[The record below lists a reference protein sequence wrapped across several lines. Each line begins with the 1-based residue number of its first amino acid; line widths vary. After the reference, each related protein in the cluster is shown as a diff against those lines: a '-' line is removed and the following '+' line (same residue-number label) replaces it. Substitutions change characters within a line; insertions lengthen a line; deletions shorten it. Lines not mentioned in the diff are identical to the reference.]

1 MAEPDS
7 SRTRALSV
15 TETLRK
21 RIFDGVFPPGTHLM
35 ELPLAAELGVS
46 RTPVRDALTRL
57 ADEGLLLYQPNRGFM
72 VRRFE
77 SKDVFDA
84 FSLRATLEGMG
95 CRLVGERGLDE
106 RGHDRLESL
115 LEKQQEVLFGRE
127 WAPELA
133 LAWQDLNLDFH
144 YALLELADNPWL
156 TEAVRRSRQL
166 PIVFDSKS
174 RPHDH
179 EALMLLYHRDHSRQA
194 LADHRQI
201 VEALVRRE
209 IVRAEGLM
217 REHILT
223 NRDVLLREMR
233 RAFSLARAIAD
244 EQLIDSK

>member
-1 MAEPDS
+1 MAESDP

-15 TETLRK
+15 TETLRN
-21 RIFDGVFPPGTHLM
+21 RIFDGGFPPGTHLM
-35 ELPLAAELGVS
+35 ELPLAQDLGVS

-57 ADEGLLLYQPNRGFM
+57 ADEGLLVYQPNRGFV

-106 RGHDRLESL
+106 RARTRLEGL
-115 LEKQQEVLFGRE
+115 LEQQRSVLYGQAWE
-127 WAPELA
+127 PALA

-156 TEAVRRSRQL
+156 TEAVRRARQL
-166 PIVFDSKS
+166 PIIFDSKS

-179 EALMLLYHRDHSRQA
+179 EALMLLYRRDHSRQA
-194 LADHRQI
+194 LDEHRRI

-209 IVRAEGLM
+209 TSRAEAMM

-233 RAFSLARAIAD
+233 KAFAEVRSSGD
-244 EQLIDSK
+244 ETSMQA

>member
-21 RIFDGVFPPGTHLM
+21 RIFDGVFRPGAHLM
-35 ELPLAAELGVS
+35 EIPLAAELGVS

-57 ADEGLLLYQPNRGFM
+57 ADEGLLLYQPNRGFV

-95 CRLVGERGLDE
+95 CRLVGERGLE
-106 RGHDRLESL
+106 GPGRERLEAL
-115 LEKQQEVLFGRE
+115 LEQQQGVLYASE
-127 WAPELA
+127 WSPELA
-133 LAWQDLNLDFH
+133 LCWQDLNLDFH
-144 YALLELADNPWL
+144 HALLELADNPWL
-156 TEAVRRSRQL
+156 AEAARRSRQL

-179 EALMLLYHRDHSRQA
+179 EALMLMYRRDHSRQA

-233 RAFSLARAIAD
+233 RAFSISSMPSDAPST
-244 EQLIDSK
+244 DSD

>member
-15 TETLRK
+15 TEVLRK
-21 RIFDGVFPPGTHLM
+21 RIFDGALPPGAHLM
-35 ELPLAAELGVS
+35 ELPLAGELGVS
-46 RTPVRDALTRL
+46 RTPVRDALARL
-57 ADEGLLLYQPNRGFM
+57 TDEGLLVYQPNRGFV

-106 RGHDRLESL
+106 RTRARLEGL
-115 LEKQQEVLFGRE
+115 LDQQHSILHSQE
-127 WAPELA
+127 WSAELA
-133 LAWQDLNLDFH
+133 LAWQDLNLEFH

-156 TEAVRRSRQL
+156 TEAVRRARQL
-166 PIVFDSKS
+166 PIIFDSKS

-179 EALMLLYHRDHSRQA
+179 DALLLLYRRDHSRQA
-194 LADHRQI
+194 LAEHRQI
-201 VEALVRRE
+201 VQALVRHE
-209 IVRAEGLM
+209 VVRAEGLM

-233 RAFSLARAIAD
+233 RAFSNTP
-244 EQLIDSK
+244 EPVGDSPVRT